1 MSFGVVKN
9 PALVKAF
16 GVHLRDLRK
25 QRGLSQQAL
34 ADEAELSWPTVQ
46 RVEAGTQSPTLDV
59 LGSLAKAL
67 HLPLTLL
74 MAFPSEDE
82 LGGN

>member
-1 MSFGVVKN
+1 VKN
-9 PALVKAF
+9 PVLVKAF
-16 GVHLRDLRK
+16 GAHLRNLRK

-46 RVEAGTQSPTLDV
+46 RVEAGTQSATLDV

-67 HLPLTLL
+67 QLPLPLL
-74 MAFPSEDE
+74 MTFPGSDE
-82 LGGN
+82 